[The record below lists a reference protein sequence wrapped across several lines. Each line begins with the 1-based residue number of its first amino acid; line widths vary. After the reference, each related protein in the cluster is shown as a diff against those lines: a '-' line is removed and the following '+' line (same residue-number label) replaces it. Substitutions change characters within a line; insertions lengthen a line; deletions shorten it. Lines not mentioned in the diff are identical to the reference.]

1 MSGLTLLLKKWRNK
15 MAEYYYSE
23 EKEVSVAQY
32 DISVIPNDFNVLTI
46 NSLLEKN
53 VISMP
58 SFQRNYVWD
67 RKRASKFIESLII
80 GLPVPQIFLYQLD
93 RNKYSVI
100 DGQQRLMSI
109 YFFIKQRF
117 PKPGKRTFLRK
128 IFNKDGRIPDEIL
141 ADDDYFQ
148 DFKLQF
154 AKLENGRPHRLNG
167 KKYTMLDEAQR
178 GSFEL
183 MPIRCMSVRQNKPD
197 DNASMYEIFNRL
209 NTGGLNLSSQEIRG
223 CLYNSAFYDQLYKLN
238 TDRRWRKL
246 LGKTEEDDKF
256 KDVEIILRSFALLF
270 NHDQYT
276 GAMIQFLNKFSK
288 EAQQFDD
295 KKISQCVGLF
305 DKFLG
310 AVEEIDTAVY
320 LTKNNSFNVSFF
332 DSIFVAVGEHLLV
345 SAEDKISISQ
355 DAFEKLKKDAD
366 FYEAI
371 THSTS
376 HVQSVKT
383 RLRLA
388 RRYLFGENEDGK

>member
-1 MSGLTLLLKKWRNK
+1 
-15 MAEYYYSE
+15 MAEYYYMKTE
-23 EKEVSVAQY
+23 DVSVAQY

-53 VISMP
+53 VITMP

-117 PKPGKRTFLRK
+117 PKSGKRAFLRK
-128 IFNKDGRIPDEIL
+128 VFDKDGGIPDSIL
-141 ADDDYFQ
+141 YDDTYFQ

-154 AKLENGRPHRLNG
+154 AKLENGNPHPLNG
-167 KKYTMLDEAQR
+167 KKYSMLDEAQR

-238 TDRRWRKL
+238 TNERWRKL
-246 LGKTEEDDKF
+246 LGKPEEDDKF

-270 NHDQYT
+270 NHEQYT

-288 EAQQFDD
+288 EAQRYNDE
-295 KKISQCVGLF
+295 KINECMDLF
-305 DKFLG
+305 LKFLDV
-310 AVEEIDTAVY
+310 VEDIDTKVY
-320 LTKNNSFNVSFF
+320 LTKTGSFNVSFF
-332 DSIFVAVGEHLLV
+332 DSVFVAI
-345 SAEDKISISQ
+345 AERIQSHPEEEVIISQ
-355 DAFEKLKKDAD
+355 DAFDKLKGDED
-366 FYEAI
+366 FDTAI

-376 HVQSVKT
+376 HVQSVRT
-383 RLRLA
+383 RLQLA
-388 RRYLFGENEDGK
+388 RKYLFGEDENGK

>member
-1 MSGLTLLLKKWRNK
+1 
-15 MAEYYYSE
+15 MAEYYYMKSE
-23 EKEVSVAQY
+23 DVSVAQY

-53 VISMP
+53 VITMP

-117 PKPGKRTFLRK
+117 PKSGKRAFLRK
-128 IFNKDGRIPDEIL
+128 VFDQDGGIPDSIL
-141 ADDDYFQ
+141 FDDIYFQ

-154 AKLENGRPHRLNG
+154 AKLENGKPHPLNG
-167 KKYTMLDEAQR
+167 KKYSMLDESQR

-197 DNASMYEIFNRL
+197 DNGSMYEIFNRL

-223 CLYNSAFYDQLYKLN
+223 CLYNSAFYDELYKLN
-238 TDRRWRKL
+238 SDVRWRKL
-246 LGKTEEDDKF
+246 LGKPEEDDKF

-288 EAQQFDD
+288 EAQRFDD
-295 KKISQCVGLF
+295 NKISQCKNLF
-305 DKFLG
+305 IDFLDVVDG
-310 AVEEIDTAVY
+310 INPSVY
-320 LTKNNSFNVSFF
+320 LTKNGSFNVSFF
-332 DSIFVAVGEHLLV
+332 DSVFVA
-345 SAEDKISISQ
+345 ISERLMKSSEETIAISQ
-355 DAFEKLKKDAD
+355 ESLDELKNDSD
-366 FYEAI
+366 FDEAI

-376 HVQSVKT
+376 HVHSVKT

-388 RRYLFGENEDGK
+388 RKYLFGEE